1 MMHIIPNLFSSG
13 KTTTFYFL
21 VTLFRQ
27 ITLVSYVET
36 RGVRSMSEETR
47 RIEETIEAWAQALAA
62 EAGEVA
68 AGSYLRAARK
78 GGNRPRSE

>member
-1 MMHIIPNLFSSG
+1 
-13 KTTTFYFL
+13 
-21 VTLFRQ
+21 
-27 ITLVSYVET
+27 
-36 RGVRSMSEETR
+36 MSEETR

>member
-1 MMHIIPNLFSSG
+1 
-13 KTTTFYFL
+13 
-21 VTLFRQ
+21 
-27 ITLVSYVET
+27 
-36 RGVRSMSEETR
+36 MSEETR

-68 AGSYLRAARK
+68 AGSYLRAAWK